1 MNRTTNV
8 PSFEALETRSL
19 MSGNILASVALATGN
34 LTIKYDTTN
43 TGDSGILVTKDGT
56 NVTVSRTDADT
67 KINGSGLPVLLAGV
81 TGTITITMGGGS
93 DSVQVG
99 ENDGSQFIVAAPGTI
114 PHYKNF
120 VVNMGAGTDSFTA
133 YGLLAAN
140 VSIVNG
146 TGDNT
151 TVLDGGSSDGGSVIS
166 GTLTITG
173 SGDMD
178 QVSIIGHVA
187 VTKACI
193 INNAAGDNETVFNDD
208 GTNTPT
214 FAKTL
219 AITGGVNLDTVTV
232 DVDGAGDGLFVAGAV
247 TLTMGA
253 GETNRFDVDMMSAGS
268 LTFVGGTGDDL
279 INPDGTGD
287 GDFLELRKALT
298 LTMGAGDN
306 EVNFN
311 DVATRGGGLVYTG
324 SATSDTIGI
333 DGDAEI
339 HGAATLNLGTGENEV
354 DIDSLRVSGA
364 LTYTGGLASDTF
376 TINNGMDV
384 AGASTF
390 NMGAG
395 ENTLDVAAATLDSL
409 TYAGGVNT
417 DHVWLSDALVFG
429 ITRITTLAAADDV
442 MVSDGSNFMGAV
454 TIDTGAGID
463 AIDIASQ
470 AGTGRDAT
478 RFFDA
483 VSILGG
489 TENDVVTIGAAR
501 TSGEA
506 VHFYDLATKFDG
518 GTGLDDVLTRTDVLY
533 SFIPTVIGFET
544 NNTI

>member
-19 MSGNILASVALATGN
+19 MSGNILASVALSTGN
-34 LTIKYDTTN
+34 LTIKFDPSD
-43 TGDSGILVTKDGT
+43 TGDSSILVTKDGT
-56 NVTVSRTDADT
+56 NVTVSKTDGDT
-67 KINGSGLPVLLAGV
+67 KINGSGLPVLLTGV
-81 TGTITITMGGGS
+81 TGTVTITMGGGS
-93 DSVQVG
+93 DILQVG
-99 ENDGSQFIVAAPGTI
+99 EDDGSQFIVAAPGTI

-140 VSIVNG
+140 VAIVNG
-146 TGDNT
+146 TGDNM

-173 SGDMD
+173 SGDRD

-187 VTKACI
+187 VTKACT

-247 TLTMGA
+247 TLTMGS
-253 GETNRFDVDMMSAGS
+253 GETNRFDVDMMTAGS
-268 LTFVGGTGDDL
+268 LSFIGGTGDDL
-279 INPDGTGD
+279 INPDGTSD
-287 GDFLELRKALT
+287 SDFLDIRKGLT
-298 LTMGAGDN
+298 LAMGAGDN
-306 EVNFN
+306 EVNLN
-311 DVATRGGGLVYTG
+311 DVGTRGGNLAYTG
-324 SATSDTIGI
+324 STTSDTINI
-333 DGDAEI
+333 AGDAEI
-339 HGAATLNLGTGENEV
+339 HGTLTLNVGTGVNEV
-354 DIDSLRVSGA
+354 DIFYLSVSGA
-364 LTYTGGLASDTF
+364 FTYTGGLGSDSF
-376 TINNGMDV
+376 TIDDAMDV

-395 ENTLDVAAATLDSL
+395 ENTLDVNAATLDNL
-409 TYAGGVNT
+409 TYAGGANT

-429 ITRITTLAAADDV
+429 ITKITTLAAADDV
-442 MVSDGSNFMGAV
+442 MISDGSNFMGAV

-463 AIDIASQ
+463 QIDIASQ
-470 AGTGRDAT
+470 AGLDRDAT

-489 TENDVVTIGAAR
+489 TENDVVTIGDAR
-501 TSGEA
+501 NSGEA
-506 VHFYDLATKFDG
+506 VRFYDLATKFDG
-518 GTGLDDVLTRTDVLY
+518 GAGLDDVLTRTDVLY

-544 NNTI
+544 NTIV